1 MQDADPVPQ
10 NDPTLVTILNLAA
23 FISIAAGIYAF
34 FSFFPEKLGYG
45 ESWKPIAYLP
55 STAFLAAGFA
65 QALLLGAL
73 GQIISYLAIMAHNK
87 QDHARVEG
95 IASGVA
101 GPGLVSDEVS
111 YERRM
116 IEEHGIRKV
125 GNFYHISGYDY
136 DNLSEAVSHALNDRA
151 RRDK

>member
-1 MQDADPVPQ
+1 MQDTDTVPQ
-10 NDPTLVTILNLAA
+10 NDPTLVTILNIAA

-34 FSFFPEKLGYG
+34 FSFYPEKLGYG

-55 STAFLAAGFA
+55 CAAFLAAGFA

-73 GQIISYLAIMAHNK
+73 GQIISYLAIISQIK
-87 QDHARVEG
+87 QTQARAEGVE
-95 IASGVA
+95 SGVA

-111 YERRM
+111 YERNM

-136 DNLSEAVSHALNDRA
+136 DNLSEAVSHALNDKA
-151 RRDK
+151 RREQ